1 MNSLKCAFGVTL
13 GKFLG
18 FIIRQRGIKIDQSK
32 IDVIQKMSRSKIL
45 HDLRSLQGRLAY
57 IRRLISNLA
66 GRCQPFQ
73 KLMRK
78 GEKFVWDEGCQN
90 AFDSIKK
97 YLLNPLVLGAPVPG
111 KPLILYI
118 VAQER
123 PLGALLAQKEE
134 KRKKRALYYL
144 SKTLVVAKVNY
155 SPIEK
160 MCLALFFAINK
171 LRHYMQEFTVHL
183 VAKVD
188 PIKAL
193 PSMSWKGK
201 VDKSSKGGACRRVAP
216 YSLVYGVEVVLPLE
230 REISS
235 LRMAVQEGL
244 TTEDNV
250 KLRLH
255 ELESLD
261 EKRLEAQQALE
272 CYQAKMSKAFI
283 VKPTPFRLVI

>member
-1 MNSLKCAFGVTL
+1 MNSLKCTFGVTL
-13 GKFLG
+13 GRFLG
-18 FIIRQRGIKIDQSK
+18 FIIRQRGIKIDQFK
-32 IDVIQKMSRSKIL
+32 IDVIQKMSRSKSL
-45 HDLRSLQGRLAY
+45 HDLRSLQRRLAY

-78 GEKFVWDEGCQN
+78 EEKSVWDEGCQN

-97 YLLNPLVLGAPVPG
+97 YLLNPLVLWAPVPG

-123 PLGALLAQKEE
+123 PLGALLAQEEE

-183 VAKVD
+183 VVKVD
-188 PIKAL
+188 PIKYVLSRPIIFGSLAKWAVL
-193 PSMSWKGK
+193 LQQYDIVYISQKVIKG
-201 VDKSSKGGACRRVAP
+201 
-216 YSLVYGVEVVLPLE
+216 
-230 REISS
+230 
-235 LRMAVQEGL
+235 
-244 TTEDNV
+244 
-250 KLRLH
+250 
-255 ELESLD
+255 
-261 EKRLEAQQALE
+261 QALADLLANHPIPS
-272 CYQAKMSKAFI
+272 Y
-283 VKPTPFRLVI
+283 